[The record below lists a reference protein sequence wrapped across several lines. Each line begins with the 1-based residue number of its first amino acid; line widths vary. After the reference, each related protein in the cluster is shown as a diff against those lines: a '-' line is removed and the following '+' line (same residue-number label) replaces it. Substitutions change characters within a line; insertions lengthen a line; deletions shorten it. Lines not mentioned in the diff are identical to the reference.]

1 MTTRLNA
8 LMTIATHLL
17 AVDMVQDDMKERAI
31 KNYKHA
37 LTLPRKQKKQA
48 KKEAIL
54 DYSIACWD
62 PFNF

>member
-1 MTTRLNA
+1 MTTKLNA
-8 LMTIATHLL
+8 LLTIASHLL
-17 AVDMVQDDMKERAI
+17 AVDIVQNDMKERAI

-54 DYSIACWD
+54 DYEIACWN
-62 PFNF
+62 PFTS